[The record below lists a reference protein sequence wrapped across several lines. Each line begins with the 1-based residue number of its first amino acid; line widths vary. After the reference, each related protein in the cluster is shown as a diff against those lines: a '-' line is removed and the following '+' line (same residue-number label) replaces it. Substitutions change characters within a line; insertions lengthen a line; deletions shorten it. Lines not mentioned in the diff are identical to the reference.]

1 MQKFRQY
8 FYKSDSFKVC
18 STLCYLIETQLLE
31 KNQRLV
37 AFYIL
42 YEAYH
47 HESNVKTTPFEA
59 VVYNSLQA
67 CATEVQLAQ

>member
-1 MQKFRQY
+1 MFNFLGK
-8 FYKSDSFKVC
+8 
-18 STLCYLIETQLLE
+18 LLE

-42 YEAYH
+42 YEVYH
-47 HESNVKTTPFEA
+47 DQQNVKTTPFEA

-67 CATEVQLAQ
+67 CATEIQLQAQQA